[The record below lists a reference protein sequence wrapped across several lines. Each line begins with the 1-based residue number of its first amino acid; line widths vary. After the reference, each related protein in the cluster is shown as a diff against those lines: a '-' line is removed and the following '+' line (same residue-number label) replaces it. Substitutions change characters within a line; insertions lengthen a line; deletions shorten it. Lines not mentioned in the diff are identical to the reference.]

1 MRPLRLPPP
10 TPRERYLRSGRER
23 WPFRPAVLWW
33 FAGVELAVSAAMV
46 LGLAA
51 LVHGEPPLV
60 AQTAVLF
67 GRPLLLVALGFACGF
82 LATARCEATARAGVR
97 AAPVNRWDVAQA
109 VCYVGALALILA
121 SPLGA
126 DPRIVGIALVLALYQ
141 AATCG
146 RRVSVAHGRPP
157 EDPATAVFE

>member
-1 MRPLRLPPP
+1 VRPFRLPPP
-10 TPRERYLRSGRER
+10 TPLERYQRSGRER

-33 FAGVELAVSAAMV
+33 FAGIELAVSAAMV

-51 LVHGEPPLV
+51 AVRGEPPLV

-82 LATARCEATARAGVR
+82 LATARCEATVRAGVR
-97 AAPVNRWDVAQA
+97 AAPMNHWDVAQS
-109 VCYVGALALILA
+109 VSYVGALALILT
-121 SPLGA
+121 SPLGS
-126 DPRIVGIALVLALYQ
+126 DLRIVGIAVVLVLYQ
-141 AATCG
+141 AAMCL
-146 RRVSVAHGRPP
+146 RRASVARGLPP